1 MNQKEVLNIQ
11 WEYAVK
17 SDDVKTPFEVPLEIA
32 GINKTQLSETGVLD
46 DWVNFSFNQHGAFN
60 IEV

>member
-32 GINKTQLSETGVLD
+32 GINKT
-46 DWVNFSFNQHGAFN
+46 
-60 IEV
+60 